1 VRTAEW
7 AEPRRL
13 RLATVAIVVF
23 VIAGLITHGT
33 YAGAGDPPHYLM
45 IAYSLAFDGDLELAN
60 NYAEHPA
67 LIAGGTLEPE
77 AHAIPG
83 KDGRLRPVH
92 DIGMPL
98 IAAPIIRVLYPLAEW
113 TGGAL
118 PPELLRRTKMNAE
131 LILRHALSLMMA
143 VVAGFVALQIF
154 ELLRRE
160 GIADTRAMLWSL
172 LMTLSPP
179 LLSHSFLFFTEIP
192 SALLVLWLV
201 RTVSSGAL
209 SPARGAAVGVGI
221 GLLPLI
227 HVRNIGFVIV
237 LGPWVAMRL
246 WRARATSAGGWCAAA
261 AAVPLAIRSAA
272 QWTFWGTLLTSPH
285 ARPDWSLPVLTVIAQ
300 SLENLAGMFADRH
313 VGLLI
318 VAPIYLLAIP
328 GFVLLFRRSSRIAMP
343 VLVLS
348 MTYVATVAIPWIN
361 VHGWTG
367 GFAPAARMILPAV
380 ALLAIP
386 VAIAADAAR
395 NVFRAAVV
403 ILVLLQVGI
412 DGVMWN
418 QPKRLWGGAQSTGPN
433 QTDVP

>member
-1 VRTAEW
+1 MKEA
-7 AEPRRL
+7 RRV
-13 RLATVAIVVF
+13 RLAIVAVVF
-23 VIAGLITHGT
+23 VVVAGLITHGT

-45 IAYSLAFDGDLELAN
+45 IACSLAFDGDLDLGN

-92 DIGMPL
+92 DIGIPL
-98 IAAPIIRVLYPLAEW
+98 IAAPIVRVLYPLAEW
-113 TGGAL
+113 AGGAL
-118 PPELLRRTKMNAE
+118 PPQLLRRTKMNAE

-143 VVAGFVALQIF
+143 VVAGFVALELF

-160 GIADTRAMLWSL
+160 GIADTRAALWAL

-179 LLSHSFLFFTEIP
+179 LLSHSFLFFTEVP

-201 RTVSSGAL
+201 RTVSSGPL
-209 SPARGAAVGVGI
+209 SPSRWAAVGFGI

-227 HVRNIGFVIV
+227 HVRNIGFVMV
-237 LGPWVAMRL
+237 FGPWVAMRL
-246 WRARATSAGGWCAAA
+246 WRGRATAAAWCAAA

-285 ARPDWSLPVLTVIAQ
+285 ARPDWSLPVFTVIVQ
-300 SLENLAGMFADRH
+300 SLENLAGMFADPH
-313 VGLLI
+313 LGLLI
-318 VAPIYLLAIP
+318 VAPLYLLAIP
-328 GFVLLFRRSSRIAMP
+328 GFVLLFRRSSPIAMP

-395 NVFRAAVV
+395 GLVGVAVV
-403 ILVLLQVGI
+403 VLVLLQVGI

-418 QPKRLWGGAQSTGPN
+418 QPKRLWSGAQSTGPN
-433 QTDVP
+433 QTTVP

>member
-1 VRTAEW
+1 LKEA
-7 AEPRRL
+7 RRA
-13 RLATVAIVVF
+13 RLAIVAVV
-23 VIAGLITHGT
+23 VCVVAGLITHGT

-45 IAYSLAFDGDLELAN
+45 IAYSLAFDGDLDLGN
-60 NYAEHPA
+60 NYAAHPA

-98 IAAPIIRVLYPLAEW
+98 VAAPTVRVLYPLAEW
-113 TGGAL
+113 AGRAL
-118 PPELLRRTKMNAE
+118 PPEVLRRTRVNAE
-131 LILRHALSLMMA
+131 LILRHILSLMMA
-143 VVAGFVALQIF
+143 VIAGFVAVQLF

-209 SPARGAAVGVGI
+209 SPARWAAVGVSI
-221 GLLPLI
+221 GLLLLI
-227 HVRNIGFVIV
+227 HVRNIGFVLV
-237 LGPWVAMRL
+237 LAPWVAMRL
-246 WRARATSAGGWCAAA
+246 WRERPARAAGWCAAA
-261 AAVPLAIRSAA
+261 AAVPIGIRTAA

-285 ARPDWSLPVLTVIAQ
+285 ARPDWSLPLLTVVVQ
-300 SLENLAGMFADRH
+300 SLENLAGMFADPQ

-328 GFVLLFRRSSRIAMP
+328 GVVLMFHRSSRIAMP
-343 VLVLS
+343 VLLLS
-348 MTYVATVAIPWIN
+348 MTYVATIAIPWIN

-367 GFAPAARMILPAV
+367 GFSPAARMIMPGV
-380 ALLAIP
+380 ALLTIP
-386 VAIAADAAR
+386 AAVAADSAR
-395 NVFRAAVV
+395 RLARVAVV

-418 QPKRLWGGAQSTGPN
+418 QPKRLWAGAQSTGPN
-433 QTDVP
+433 QTTAP